1 MSEVQITKDVEE
13 AYESGKKEAEKI
25 LKDPDKMELF
35 LQRLEQ
41 KLDDI
46 PVVGE
51 HLSMVPVM
59 VSMIKSYVA
68 KEYTDVPTQ
77 TIVAMIAA
85 LLYLISPKDI
95 ISDKIPVLG
104 LLDDIAVLAL
114 AWRYTVG
121 EADKYQIWRREQGLE
136 SARFD
141 ENDEEKARKAAEME
155 RSASFNKTVS
165 EKTAAAKEFVTE
177 KYAAAKDFVEEKI
190 KKN

>member
-95 ISDKIPVLG
+95 ISD
-104 LLDDIAVLAL
+104 IAVLAL

-136 SARFD
+136 TAFFD
-141 ENDEEKARKAAEME
+141 ENAEEKARKAAEIE
-155 RSASFNKTVS
+155 RSESFNKKVS
-165 EKTAAAKEFVTE
+165 EKTAAAKKVVTE
-177 KYAAAKDFVEEKI
+177 KYAAAKEFVEEKI